1 MKKLLLLLLCLP
13 LLFSCGEQ
21 DTKVK
26 TSTTSFNHQDKDDL
40 IEQFNRDMKRTT
52 EASNNKDW
60 DVVFDIAYP
69 KLFDMASK
77 EQLVKV
83 FESLFDVYKDFQ
95 LRPSNIID
103 IYPIVNYEGNQ
114 FTRFFYDNEVIFT
127 FYNTDD
133 LDNTLPVF
141 IDEYGEDNVKAF
153 RNTNS
158 ISIKM
163 KSSQLAVLQE
173 NSSEWKYLEWKEG
186 QEEVFKQYDIIPVS
200 VLEKLKE

>member
-13 LLFSCGEQ
+13 LLFSCGGE

-26 TSTTSFNHQDKDDL
+26 TSTTSFNHQNKDDL

-60 DVVFDIAYP
+60 DLVFDIAYP

-83 FESLFDVYKDFQ
+83 FESIFDVYKDFQ

-103 IYPIVNYEGNQ
+103 IYPIVNYEGDQ
-114 FTRFFYDNEVIFT
+114 FTRFFYDNEAIFT

-158 ISIKM
+158 ISLKM

-173 NSSEWKYLEWKEG
+173 NSSEWKYLEWQEG

>member
-103 IYPIVNYEGNQ
+103 IYPIVNYEGDQ

>member
-21 DTKVK
+21 DTKAK

-40 IEQFNRDMKRTT
+40 IEQFNRDLKRTT

-60 DVVFDIAYP
+60 DVVFDITYP

-83 FESLFDVYKDFQ
+83 FESVFDVYKDFQ
-95 LRPSNIID
+95 LKPSNIID
-103 IYPIVNYEGNQ
+103 IYPIVNYEGDQ

-173 NSSEWKYLEWKEG
+173 NSSEWKYLEW
-186 QEEVFKQYDIIPVS
+186 QEETFKQYDIIPVS